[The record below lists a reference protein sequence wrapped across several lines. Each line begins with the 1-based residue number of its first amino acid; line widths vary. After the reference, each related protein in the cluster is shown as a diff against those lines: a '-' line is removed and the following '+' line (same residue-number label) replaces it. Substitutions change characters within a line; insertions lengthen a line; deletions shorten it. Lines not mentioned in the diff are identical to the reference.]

1 MDLFLSWSGERSKK
15 LALIFNEW
23 VLNVLPT
30 LDIYISLKQI
40 KPGERWIDNI
50 GRGLQNNY
58 TGIFFLVR
66 ENISSPWINFEA
78 GAISKNVENSRV
90 IPLLHNL
97 TPEEIS
103 SPLTQFQAMSIDKES
118 IYNVI
123 ETIND
128 SINDSRRINNEQLR
142 KIFEKWYPDF
152 QTKYNKF
159 NDENPDPTSAVSD
172 ANSGILDENGQIEE
186 ILKIV
191 RRLSLSQTSNFEDK
205 FNKYKLYDSKLIID
219 NFEMRPMNLILNGT
233 KYTILFA
240 PTLEK
245 TKRVEI
251 IELIKQLTKDLG
263 EVPTY
268 EEVSAE
274 FDVPTNVMKTM
285 FRLRKARNQ
294 FDDN

>member
-50 GRGLQNNY
+50 GKGLQNNY

-103 SPLTQFQAMSIDKES
+103 SPLTQFQAMSIEKES

-128 SINDSRRINNEQLR
+128 SITDSRRISNEQLR

-152 QTKYNKF
+152 QTKYNEF
-159 NDENPDPTSAVSD
+159 NDQNPDPTSAVSE
-172 ANSGILDENGQIEE
+172 ANSGLLDENGQIEE

-191 RRLSLSQTSNFEDK
+191 RRLSLSQTNNFEDNFK
-205 FNKYKLYDSKLIID
+205 RYKLYDSKLVND
-219 NFEMRPMNLILNGT
+219 NFEKSSMDIVLNGT
-233 KYTILFA
+233 KYKIYFA
-240 PTLEK
+240 HNLEK
-245 TKRVEI
+245 TKRFEI
-251 IELIKQLTKDLG
+251 IAIIKQLTKDLG
-263 EVPTY
+263 EVPSY

-285 FRLRKARNQ
+285 FKLRKARNQ